1 MDSSVS
7 PITKTL
13 IVLMSLSSWIY
24 QLLITNFILSVKK
37 STENGYEPT
46 FSPDIDRYLHKRNH
60 SLLLNTSKTGRAR
73 TLVLRNKL
81 KHLDGKQQAKQHKMH
96 PLVSNPIFL
105 FSLRLLMP
113 RCASLCTFLFSRIR
127 TKHVS
132 SSGSRYILWRSKK
145 GRFHLFK
152 YFCGG
157 GWLWIGARI
166 LSSCSYAPNIRRV

>member
-46 FSPDIDRYLHKRNH
+46 FSPDIDHYLHKRNH
-60 SLLLNTSKTGRAR
+60 GLLLNTSKTGRAR

-81 KHLDGKQQAKQHKMH
+81 KHLELAGDGKQQAKQHKMH

-105 FSLRLLMP
+105 FSLRLLVKYRFQKLHGTP
-113 RCASLCTFLFSRIR
+113 DASLCISVYFPFLAHKDKTCFVFREQVYSLA
-127 TKHVS
+127 V
-132 SSGSRYILWRSKK
+132 
-145 GRFHLFK
+145 
-152 YFCGG
+152 
-157 GWLWIGARI
+157 
-166 LSSCSYAPNIRRV
+166 